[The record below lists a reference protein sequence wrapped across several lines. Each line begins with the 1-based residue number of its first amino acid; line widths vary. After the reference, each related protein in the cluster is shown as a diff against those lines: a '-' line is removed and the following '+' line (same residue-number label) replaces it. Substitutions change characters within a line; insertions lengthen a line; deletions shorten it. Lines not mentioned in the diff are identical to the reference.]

1 MMASIQTMIG
11 GDGVV
16 VTIIC
21 SLLGFVSLCIKGLI
35 SAYKNNQKFISE
47 IIDKDNVARERMADQ
62 HTEAWNRLS
71 ESNATNS
78 ERLASA
84 IEKLSE
90 ELKHRNSDYLA
101 LKGMLRGQADQVR
114 RLD

>member
-1 MMASIQTMIG
+1 MIT
-11 GDGVV
+11 GDGVT

-21 SLLGFVSLCIKGLI
+21 SLLGIISLCIKSMI
-35 SAYKNNQKFISE
+35 AAYRSNQKFISD
-47 IIDKDNVARERMADQ
+47 ILDKDNEARERMADK
-62 HTEAWNRLS
+62 HTEAWNSLS

-101 LKGMLRGQADQVR
+101 MKGMLRAQSDQVR